1 MSSRG
6 SFLPSENL
14 NTKKRNLKRN
24 ALTGEQK
31 KKLCLKKQMNPKTTG
46 IELAREFNI
55 GERTVSS
62 ILREK
67 DKWLSIDSDMPKLSL
82 KKQRPPAWPQLEESL
97 SIWMD
102 QAIRYNRTLSGH
114 IMKEK
119 AKRFAEL
126 LQINKFTASSG
137 WFDGFKKRYNVREY
151 LRAGKGNSAPLE
163 NLPEF
168 RSQLQDIIKNYEL
181 RNVFSINKNHWF
193 LAIWI

>member
-1 MSSRG
+1 
-6 SFLPSENL
+6 
-14 NTKKRNLKRN
+14 
-24 ALTGEQK
+24 
-31 KKLCLKKQMNPKTTG
+31 
-46 IELAREFNI
+46 
-55 GERTVSS
+55 
-62 ILREK
+62 
-67 DKWLSIDSDMPKLSL
+67 
-82 KKQRPPAWPQLEESL
+82 
-97 SIWMD
+97 MD
-102 QAIRYNRTLSGH
+102 QAIRYDRTLSGH

-126 LQINKFTASSG
+126 LQINKSTASSG

-151 LRAGKGNSAPLE
+151 LRAGEGNSAPLE